1 MKPILFQIGEI
12 AIPSYLLML
21 SLSFIVGSLLFI
33 YSYRR
38 KNISINKLFG
48 LIISIQVTA
57 ILGSRLLFILSNY
70 SQFESDLSMM
80 FSLSPGGFAVNGG
93 LILGL
98 AAGILYIRLN
108 NLPFWDISD
117 FTASPMALGI
127 CLTRIGCFLG
137 GCCYGKETHFFTG
150 VRFPDTSLVAQKYG
164 VSHLVHPTQLYESF
178 FGLIVFIVFLIIRKR
193 RKFPGQIFLL
203 FLTLYLLFRILND
216 IFRGDITHNY
226 IFNLSQTQLIGVILI
241 LAAIIAYRIRSTAI
255 PAPQT

>member
-12 AIPSYLLML
+12 VIPSHPLML
-21 SLSFIVGSLLFI
+21 SLSFVAGSLLFI

-48 LIISIQVTA
+48 LIISVQVTA
-57 ILGSRLLFILSNY
+57 ILGSRLLFVLNNH
-70 SQFESDLSMM
+70 SQFESELSIM

-117 FTASPMALGI
+117 FAASPMALGI
-127 CLTRIGCFLG
+127 CLTKIGCFLG

-150 VRFPDTSLVAQKYG
+150 VRFPDTSLAAQKYG
-164 VSHLVHPTQLYESF
+164 VSHLVHPAQLYESF
-178 FGLIVFIVFLIIRKR
+178 FGMAAFIILLVVRKR

-203 FLTLYLLFRILND
+203 FLTLYLLFRAFND
-216 IFRGDITHNY
+216 IFRGDVTHDY
-226 IFNLSQTQLIGVILI
+226 IFNLSQTQLLGIILS
-241 LAAIIAYRIRSTAI
+241 LAAIITYRIRSTATSG
-255 PAPQT
+255 PRT